1 MIAAFNIVIGLIVV
15 NAPNRQSLEYD
26 RKRKCDFV
34 NISFPL
40 SCTAY
45 GYEVKEEM
53 AYIWGNTAADDRRQ
67 QCCDMDR

>member
-34 NISFPL
+34 NIISFIM
-40 SCTAY
+40 Y
-45 GYEVKEEM
+45 GIRIRGKR
-53 AYIWGNTAADDRRQ
+53 GNGIYLGQ
-67 QCCDMDR
+67 HCC